1 MSYYSLIAFILSIV
15 IFYNGGCVNS
25 KLRTGQMFPYK
36 SNAFHTYDPISKTK
50 NKNQRVFITFI
61 ALFALVLAYIAVSQ
75 TLIQVLQL

>member
-1 MSYYSLIAFILSIV
+1 
-15 IFYNGGCVNS
+15 
-25 KLRTGQMFPYK
+25 MFPYK

-75 TLIQVLQL
+75 TLIQVLPL